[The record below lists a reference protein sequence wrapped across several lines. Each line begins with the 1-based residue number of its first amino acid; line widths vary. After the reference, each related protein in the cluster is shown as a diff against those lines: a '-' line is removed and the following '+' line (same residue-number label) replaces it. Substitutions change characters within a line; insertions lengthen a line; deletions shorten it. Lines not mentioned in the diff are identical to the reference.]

1 MASAGRAESKPEVA
15 QRIAQWATDELGF
28 RKKTTLVSARG
39 EERITGDDVEPLLQG
54 ELAAVLELASTHL
67 VSSQNAA
74 DGRRKLAIYATQT
87 RAESDRSLEHVAL
100 RRSLLDLRTKER
112 GVLADIKSVELENRA
127 TIQTI
132 GDISAKRRATEGRIR
147 ELRLQILKKQLMA
160 ENLRRQTSRMRVF
173 AQEMSTGA
181 DIAQTP
187 GILPETAD
195 AVAAAADGHVK
206 SSNAYGPEEILAAL
220 TAKLWRT
227 SDKAQNDGPSEND
240 EFGGAV
246 EELQLLIAGV
256 INSLKVSHSGRCTR
270 SAMIRFTADNSN

>member
-112 GVLADIKSVELENRA
+112 GVLADIKGVELENRA
-127 TIQTI
+127 AIQTI

-206 SSNAYGPEEILAAL
+206 SSNACGPEEILAAL

-227 SDKAQNDGPSEND
+227 SDKAQNDGPSSENG

-256 INSLKVSHSGRCTR
+256 INSLK
-270 SAMIRFTADNSN
+270 